1 MLHLSGWNSYSI
13 NEKLSYGYVEAAHY
27 WWKDLSGTFT
37 GSGCTVSHK
46 DTCVFMKCKADKVAF
61 FGTTIE
67 EFLFV
72 CTRDDAGIQKQIQ
85 MLEKKY

>member
-1 MLHLSGWNSYSI
+1 
-13 NEKLSYGYVEAAHY
+13 
-27 WWKDLSGTFT
+27 
-37 GSGCTVSHK
+37 
-46 DTCVFMKCKADKVAF
+46 MKCKADKVAF

-72 CTRDDAGIQKQIQ
+72 CTRDDAGMQKQIQ